1 MELLTLDNG
10 LRIALQHN
18 DFVRSTA
25 MNLYIDCGSR
35 NETESN
41 SGSAH
46 FLEHMMFK
54 GTENAD
60 LVTLNSKMDQMG
72 GQFNAYTSKEHTCVF
87 CHVLKDDVKEA
98 LSMILEMVTLPVI
111 DKNELET
118 EKGVIL
124 EEINMYEDSP
134 EDIAAETLYACMY
147 RDGLKNPVLGTKESV
162 KAVTVESL
170 KKYREAFYTP
180 DRMVLSVC
188 GNFENED
195 VLSVVEKYISPL
207 KRGLL
212 TPQKEYSS
220 EFFGGIA
227 LREKD
232 FEQTQLM
239 IASESY
245 PAGSENRFAMAVL
258 SAIAGGNSSSRLNM
272 RIREELGLAYSIY
285 SGSYNH
291 RGAGAFVITAGT
303 AHKNQAQVIEETLS
317 IMDIVHRTITPE
329 EIERVKAQ
337 FKATTIMGHE
347 SISAACSS
355 AGREILYRGTYT
367 DIDTISKRID
377 EVDYEKV
384 MVAYRDTW
392 NKDLLCL
399 TAVGK
404 PLSVAEYEALG
415 FKNQSIM

>member
-10 LRIALQHN
+10 LRIALQPN
-18 DFVRSTA
+18 DFVRSVA

-72 GQFNAYTSKEHTCVF
+72 GQFNAYTTKEHTCVF

-98 LSMILEMVTLPVI
+98 LSMMLEMVTLPVI

-134 EDIAAETLYACMY
+134 EDIAAETLYACVY

-162 KAVTVESL
+162 KAVTADSL
-170 KKYREAFYTP
+170 KAYREAFYTP
-180 DRMVLSVC
+180 ERMVLSVC
-188 GNFENED
+188 GNFRKED
-195 VLSVVEKYISPL
+195 IIAAVDKYVSPL
-207 KRGLL
+207 KKGTLPIRRD
-212 TPQKEYSS
+212 YFS
-220 EFFGGIA
+220 EFLGRIA

-232 FEQTQLM
+232 FEQTQIM

-245 PAGSENRFAMAVL
+245 PLGSDKRFAMAVF

-291 RGAGAFVITAGT
+291 RGVGAFVISAGT
-303 AHKNQAQVIEETLS
+303 AHKNHPQVIEEVLS
-317 IMDIVHRTITPE
+317 IMDGIHKTITPE

-347 SISAACSS
+347 SITAIASS
-355 AGREILYRGTYT
+355 TGRELLYQGTHT
-367 DIDTISKRID
+367 DIDAISKRID
-377 EVDYEKV
+377 EVNYRQV
-384 MVAYRDTW
+384 MEAYRESW
-392 NKDLLCL
+392 NRERLSL
-399 TAVGK
+399 TVVGK
-404 PLSVAEYEALG
+404 PLTVAEYEALG
-415 FKNQSIM
+415 FKNS